1 MLERALKKLQGL
13 PIPKVVTPGLHAFLD
28 YATVAGFM
36 IAAGVLWNRNRR
48 AGVAALANGAF
59 VLGFSLF
66 TDYPGSIEP
75 LISFPRHGQ
84 LDIIQA
90 AMAAAAPTV
99 LGFGDEPEA
108 LFFRGQAG
116 NELMVISITDFYRQ
130 NQESRERPRRAA

>member
-1 MLERALKKLQGL
+1 MLERALKSLQSL
-13 PIPKVVTPGLHAFLD
+13 PMPKVVSPKLHAFLE
-28 YATVAGFM
+28 YATVVGFM
-36 IAAGVLWNRNRR
+36 VAAGVLWNRNRK
-48 AGVAALANGAF
+48 AGVAALANGVC

-66 TDYPGSIEP
+66 TDYPGSIRP
-75 LISFPRHGQ
+75 LISFPMHGQ

-116 NELMVISITDFYRQ
+116 NEVMVISITDFYRR
-130 NQESRERPRRAA
+130 NQRKDLRRAA